1 MEAAAAK
8 RARASRGSAPDRLSA
23 LSNELLCHVFSFLR
37 SRQAVQTTI
46 LSKRWLDLWH
56 SVPAIDLDITDFS
69 ESGRRYDVNWEKM
82 KNFTT
87 NLPME
92 HSAQL
97 LDAIRLRLGI
107 FDICDHLAPDV
118 DVWV

>member
-46 LSKRWLDLWH
+46 LSKR
-56 SVPAIDLDITDFS
+56 
-69 ESGRRYDVNWEKM
+69 YDVNWEKM